1 MEEQDSLY
9 WMGNYKPAH
18 ISIHHNIKD
27 VPHLDGR
34 FRVDKSLD
42 SQNIEQRAYFQ
53 GQPLR
58 LLLAV
63 L

>member
-1 MEEQDSLY
+1 MEEQDSPYL
-9 WMGNYKPAH
+9 MGNCKPAH

-27 VPHLDGR
+27 EPRQGGQ

-42 SQNIEQRAYFQ
+42 SQNIEQHAYFQ